1 MDTSDLVALLEHS
14 PDVIWRME
22 LEPPRFA
29 YVSPAAEDVLG
40 LPASAFMEDLEL
52 FWRMV
57 HRKDLAQTGIGASA
71 EDSPVGR
78 MEAPSGSYRARVF
91 RPDGRM
97 IWVEVRWVRV
107 TDETGATVSIDG
119 VTRDVTEEASALQAL
134 RRSEEGL
141 NDAQAIAMVGS
152 FEWDLVRWHCDWSKE
167 HYRIFGV
174 TPDDFD
180 PTSREDFRRIVH
192 PDDVVLVQQAWDRM
206 YTTSLFEA
214 EYRIVPPDGRQRWV
228 MGRGRL
234 VRDEDGEP
242 IRVHGTV
249 RDITAEKISEDAL
262 RRFIGDAAHELRT
275 PIAAVIGAVDALGAR
290 RDRLGPEQMETVVS
304 VLGHQASRL
313 RDISNSMLDLATI
326 EHDIGRVDLEPV
338 DLRQVVDAAVL
349 ISSPPIDTEVRC
361 DVEPGTL
368 VLAEKSRLERVLL
381 DLLTNAYRWG
391 GPTVTVDVAAD
402 GPWAIA
408 RITDDGPGI
417 PEDQLAHLFQP
428 FSRGGRHSGEGT
440 GLGLAIVQ
448 RLVTVL
454 GGEIAYEPLERGACF
469 ALRLQR
475 AESLT

>member
-1 MDTSDLVALLEHS
+1 MDTHDLVELLEHS
-14 PDVIWRME
+14 PDVIWRIE
-22 LEPPRFA
+22 VEPSRFT
-29 YVSPAAEDVLG
+29 YISPAVKDVLG
-40 LPASAFMEDLEL
+40 LPASAFLEDVEL

-57 HRKDLAQTGIGASA
+57 HRKDLAQTG
-71 EDSPVGR
+71 VGGTVGG
-78 MEAPSGSYRARVF
+78 MEAPAGSYRARVF

-107 TDETGATVSIDG
+107 ADEAGATVSIDG
-119 VTRDVTEEASALQAL
+119 VTRDVTEEAEAVQAL

-174 TPDDFD
+174 IPDEFD

-192 PDDVVLVQQAWDRM
+192 PDDVVLVQQAWERM
-206 YTTSLFEA
+206 HSTNVFEA

-228 MGRGRL
+228 VGRGRL
-234 VRDEDGEP
+234 VRDDDGEP

-249 RDITAEKISEDAL
+249 RDITAEKRSEDAL

-304 VLGHQASRL
+304 VLAHQATRL
-313 RDISNSMLDLATI
+313 RDISNSMLDLTTL
-326 EHDIGRVDLEPV
+326 EHDIGRVDLEPI
-338 DLRQVVDAAVL
+338 DLGQVVEAAL
-349 ISSPPIDTEVRC
+349 AIAMPPPQTDVRC
-361 DVEPGTL
+361 DVVPGTL
-368 VLAEKSRLERVLL
+368 VLGETSRLERVLL

-391 GPTVTVDVAAD
+391 GPKVSIEVECD
-402 GPWAIA
+402 GPSTVV
-408 RITDDGPGI
+408 RIVDDGPGI
-417 PEDQLAHLFQP
+417 PEDQLAHVFQP

-454 GGEIAYEPLERGACF
+454 GGEIAYEPLDDGASF
-469 ALRLQR
+469 AVRLQR
-475 AESLT
+475 A